1 MNIPQPLRVL
11 HCPTQVGGNPYQLA
25 KAEREIGLDSW
36 SISYNFKYLNYK
48 SDEVISKNRLIYE
61 FKRWTLLRRA
71 ISDFDIIHFNFC
83 QSTMPQ
89 RYPGLEFNNA
99 AVNVLYKIYDFYAG
113 LLELRDLPILKRVGK
128 KIVVTYQGS
137 DARQGD
143 FLRERFR
150 FHNLDIPFPET
161 ISDASDRC
169 KVDRINQFNQYAD
182 LIYSLNPDLFYVL
195 PERTKFLPY
204 ATMDLKEQ
212 HYIDPSGSENK
223 CPLVIH
229 APTDRV
235 IKGTKFLLEAVK
247 RLEDEGVPFDFLL
260 VEGLAHQEALD
271 LYKRADLLVD
281 QLLLGW
287 YGGISVELMAM
298 GKPVICFIHPPD
310 LKPIPK
316 QMREELPVINAN
328 PNTIYQVLK
337 DLLIKN
343 KKQLPEIGRR
353 SRAFVEK
360 WHNPLTIAANLKR
373 DYESI
378 FFKET

>member
-25 KAEREIGLDSW
+25 KAEREIGVDSW

-71 ISDFDIIHFNFC
+71 IRDFDIIHFNFG

-89 RYPGLEFNNA
+89 RYPGLEFNNP
-99 AVNVLYKIYDFYAG
+99 AVNILYKIYNFYAG
-113 LLELRDLPILKRVGK
+113 LLELRDLPIIKRFGK
-128 KIVVTYQGS
+128 KIAVTYQGS
-137 DARQGD
+137 DARQGK
-143 FLRERFR
+143 FLRDRFNI
-150 FHNLDIPFPET
+150 HNIDISLPDT
-161 ISDASDRC
+161 VSDVSDRC
-169 KVDRINQFNQYAD
+169 KAERINKFNQYAD
-182 LIYSLNPDLFYVL
+182 LIYSLNPDLLTVL
-195 PERTKFLPY
+195 PGRTKFLPY
-204 ATMDLKEQ
+204 ATIDLRER
-212 HYIDPSGSENK
+212 HYIEPSSSEK
-223 CPLVIH
+223 TRPLVIH
-229 APTDRV
+229 APTDRG
-235 IKGTKFLLEAVK
+235 IKGTKYLLEAVQ
-247 RLEDEGVPFDFLL
+247 RLENESVAFDFLL
-260 VEGLAHQEALD
+260 IEGMAHQEALE
-271 LYKRADLLVD
+271 LYKKADLLVD

-316 QMREELPVINAN
+316 QMGDELPFINAN

-337 DLLIKN
+337 DLLTKN

-353 SRAFVEK
+353 SRKYVEK
-360 WHNPLTIAANLKR
+360 WHNPITIAAILKK
-373 DYESI
+373 DYENL
-378 FFKET
+378 FQ